1 MRILITG
8 ATGFVGSHLIEYCL
22 TKPNVKLYGT
32 IFSHHSKDELKNIE
46 SVKHEIKLLKCD
58 LTNKNNVIKV
68 LKEAKPDR
76 IFHLAA
82 QSFVPISWKSPRD
95 TLFNNIVSELNIFEA
110 LRGMKLDP
118 VIQIAGSSE
127 EYGLVRKKEIPIKES
142 NPLRPLSPYAVS
154 KITQDML
161 ASQYYRSNELKTVIT
176 RAFNH
181 TGPRRDKRFVT
192 SWFAYQIAS
201 IEAGL
206 QKPVIKV
213 GNLNSYRDFSDVRD
227 MVRAY
232 WLATEK
238 CQYGEPYNIGSGK
251 VYQIKEVLNMLL
263 SFSKDEIRIEKD
275 PQLMRPSDVP
285 ILQCDYTK
293 FKKATGWKPKIDFK
307 TTLKDTLNY
316 WRDEIKQNVK

>member
-1 MRILITG
+1 MKVLITG

-22 TKPNVKLYGT
+22 TKANVKLYGT
-32 IFSHHSKDELKNIE
+32 VFSYHSKDELKNIE
-46 SVKHEIKLLKCD
+46 SVKSKIKLLKCD
-58 LTNKNNVIKV
+58 LTNKNDVIRI
-68 LKEAKPDR
+68 LKEVKPDK

-82 QSFVPISWKSPRD
+82 QSFVPVSWKDPQN
-95 TLFNNIVSELNIFEA
+95 TLFNNIVSELNIFEV
-110 LRGMKLDP
+110 LKGMKLDP

-127 EYGLVRKKEIPIKES
+127 EYGLVRKEEIPIKES
-142 NPLRPLSPYAVS
+142 NLLRPLSPYAVS

-161 ASQYYRSNELKTVIT
+161 ASQYHRSNNLKTVIT

-201 IEAGL
+201 IEVGL

-213 GNLNSYRDFSDVRD
+213 GNLDSYRDFSDVRD

-238 CQYGEPYNIGSGK
+238 CKYGEPYNIGSGK
-251 VYQIKEVLNMLL
+251 TYQIKEVLSMLL
-263 SFSKDEIRIEKD
+263 SFSKSKIKIEKD

-285 ILQCDYTK
+285 ILQCDCRK
-293 FKKATGWKPKIDFK
+293 FKKATGWNPKINFE
-307 TTLKDTLNY
+307 TTLKDILNY
-316 WRDEIKQNVK
+316 WRKEIKLSIK